1 MLNIKCLSVCKHI
14 MVYKLLS
21 DLVLKQENVYFKM
34 VVYSFEPGGFPKN
47 LRKNTLVFKAN
58 LERVA

>member
-1 MLNIKCLSVCKHI
+1 